1 MRDAWPSGLR
11 NRSSRE
17 LLQLYAA
24 TLSILLERGVIRT
37 RNAPAGDLAE
47 RLVADAYGAH
57 LLPNSVKSYDVLT
70 QDGQRIQVKCRV
82 LESTKGS
89 QTYSVFRSW
98 EFDRCVFVRFDPVT
112 YDVLDAV
119 DVPVTSVK
127 PIAKHVA
134 WVKGDRVAVAAPLL
148 SLPDAR
154 DVSQDLQAA
163 LERLDSA
170 PRQESPGA
178 AVSLPERPTRLA
190 AASTQ
195 KRIAGCLLAGAVGDA
210 LGASIEF
217 DSWGTIRAR
226 FGERGLTGYAPA
238 YGRSGGAITDDT
250 QMTLFTADGLIRA
263 VNRWE
268 GKGVC
273 SARHVVHHAYLCWL
287 ATQGTIP
294 RGPEHDGWLIE
305 VPELWSRRAPGNTCL
320 SALRSGQIGGVDEPI
335 NDSKG
340 CGGVMR
346 AAPAGLVAEHA
357 DRFRF
362 GCDVAAITHGH
373 PDGYLP
379 AGVLAVVV
387 GSLVDGADLSTALD
401 TAEARLRQ
409 ADNHETTLAA
419 LRAGRALGTR
429 GLPTPEKLESL
440 GGGWVGE
447 EALAIAVAC
456 AVSGFDQPVE
466 AMLASV
472 NHSGDSD
479 PTGSIAGNILGA
491 AHGVQWL
498 PQPWLEGLELR
509 DVVEQMSMDLHR
521 AFHVDRSGEAPGEE
535 DSGWRERYPGW

>member
-170 PRQESPGA
+170 PDRNRPEPPSPCRSA
-178 AVSLPERPTRLA
+178 PPDSPPRPR
-190 AASTQ
+190 
-195 KRIAGCLLAGAVGDA
+195 
-210 LGASIEF
+210 
-217 DSWGTIRAR
+217 
-226 FGERGLTGYAPA
+226 
-238 YGRSGGAITDDT
+238 RSGS
-250 QMTLFTADGLIRA
+250 RA
-263 VNRWE
+263 A
-268 GKGVC
+268 C
-273 SARHVVHHAYLCWL
+273 SPAPS
-287 ATQGTIP
+287 ATHLVPASNSTPGT
-294 RGPEHDGWLIE
+294 
-305 VPELWSRRAPGNTCL
+305 
-320 SALRSGQIGGVDEPI
+320 RSGRGSASA
-335 NDSKG
+335 DS
-340 CGGVMR
+340 
-346 AAPAGLVAEHA
+346 PAT
-357 DRFRF
+357 RPP
-362 GCDVAAITHGH
+362 T
-373 PDGYLP
+373 
-379 AGVLAVVV
+379 
-387 GSLVDGADLSTALD
+387 
-401 TAEARLRQ
+401 
-409 ADNHETTLAA
+409 
-419 LRAGRALGTR
+419 AGRAVPSPMTR
-429 GLPTPEKLESL
+429 
-440 GGGWVGE
+440 
-447 EALAIAVAC
+447 
-456 AVSGFDQPVE
+456 
-466 AMLASV
+466 
-472 NHSGDSD
+472 
-479 PTGSIAGNILGA
+479 
-491 AHGVQWL
+491 
-498 PQPWLEGLELR
+498 R
-509 DVVEQMSMDLHR
+509 
-521 AFHVDRSGEAPGEE
+521 
-535 DSGWRERYPGW
+535 